1 MKRTVVTWTLSLFFL
16 FSFTACFAG
25 DRQGSRLLQVSFF
38 NGGKLFTAGRLK
50 VVQLNGSYRQMG
62 RQYGWLLRDD
72 LNRLYE
78 IAINSRFIGK
88 QGFTHERLQ
97 VIAQSIFDVYPQ
109 RFKEIIYGMAETSG
123 LGIDK
128 QIVLNA
134 IEWYPKINS
143 FIPRCSGLA
152 VWGDYTGGG
161 PLVFGRNNDDSSF
174 YKEFAEFMVV
184 TVFNPNDSS
193 IPAAIINYA
202 GVMYAP
208 TGISREGIFL
218 ELNSGNWTGY
228 YPDRL
233 SIFVTLFSFLQDF
246 SSLSELDTAFQSTRV
261 NLSSIINAADKTS
274 ACSYE
279 CPTFAVKRRG
289 PDRDG
294 LLAATNHFVDPSWEL
309 PPQPDDEGTE
319 WTVTRRNNLLAL
331 AEKYKGAF
339 DAEKVQEVLDTT
351 IENGGATYP
360 GGTIYQVVAV
370 PEELKLW
377 LKAPGLFEWQEVDL
391 KDRKST
397 RKEERKQHS
406 FSLNN

>member
-1 MKRTVVTWTLSLFFL
+1 MKMKRTVVTCTLSLFFL
-16 FSFTACFAG
+16 FSFTTCFAG

-78 IAINSRFIGK
+78 SAINSRFIVK

-143 FIPRCSGLA
+143 FIPRCSGFA

-208 TGISREGIFL
+208 TGINREGIFL

-261 NLSSIINAADKTS
+261 NLSSIINAADKAS

-331 AEKYKGAF
+331 AEKHKGAF

-351 IENGGATYP
+351 LENGGATYP

-391 KDRKST
+391 KRLFAKKCFF
-397 RKEERKQHS
+397 R
-406 FSLNN
+406 